1 MSPKREYAVL
11 AESAFMQGRRPQQE
25 DRHVKIADLTKAAK
39 ALNLPIDH
47 LEQPCSF
54 FAVYD
59 GHRGPLC
66 ADFVAKSLH
75 TRLLQHLSR
84 SESPEIAA
92 CMRAACEELD
102 AEFLAKHRTACDG
115 CTVVMALVTGTLL
128 SLAWL
133 GDSRALL
140 CRGSSSGSAVALT
153 EDHRPQVPTEAE
165 RVRRAGGVVVNF
177 DGAKRVAHKD
187 FEARNRELRR
197 AKAVGLGTVGTK
209 PVALAVSRAMGD
221 RDFKVPD
228 QLLISTPSVRSF
240 QLESSMKFMAL
251 MCDGIT
257 DVLSNEQVISE
268 LSFRRDKEPKAN
280 ARQACG
286 ALVQRAYSRGSQDNL
301 TVIMVSFQ
309 WKDGV
314 APDAVGCEAPCKRRR
329 CESDAVDRAQSEKV
343 QTSQRQRQGS
353 TRANFKHRTFTE
365 TTGA

>member
-115 CTVVMALVTGTLL
+115 
-128 SLAWL
+128 S
-133 GDSRALL
+133 D
-140 CRGSSSGSAVALT
+140 GSSKYGRLC
-153 EDHRPQVPTEAE
+153 Q
-165 RVRRAGGVVVNF
+165 
-177 DGAKRVAHKD
+177 
-187 FEARNRELRR
+187 
-197 AKAVGLGTVGTK
+197 
-209 PVALAVSRAMGD
+209 
-221 RDFKVPD
+221 
-228 QLLISTPSVRSF
+228 I
-240 QLESSMKFMAL
+240 
-251 MCDGIT
+251 
-257 DVLSNEQVISE
+257 
-268 LSFRRDKEPKAN
+268 
-280 ARQACG
+280 
-286 ALVQRAYSRGSQDNL
+286 
-301 TVIMVSFQ
+301 
-309 WKDGV
+309 
-314 APDAVGCEAPCKRRR
+314 
-329 CESDAVDRAQSEKV
+329 
-343 QTSQRQRQGS
+343 
-353 TRANFKHRTFTE
+353 
-365 TTGA
+365 